1 MFTVIMRMC
10 HVWSLDFY
18 YNW

>member
-10 HVWSLDFY
+10 HVWSLEFY